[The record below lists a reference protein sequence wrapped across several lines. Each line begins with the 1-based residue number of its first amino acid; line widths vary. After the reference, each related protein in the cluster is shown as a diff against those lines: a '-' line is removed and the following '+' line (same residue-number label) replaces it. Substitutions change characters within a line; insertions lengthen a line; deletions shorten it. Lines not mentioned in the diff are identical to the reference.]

1 MAKEFKLSPS
11 QQARIK
17 KLNKSISTKKS
28 RIKKEFGI
36 ELQIKTKP
44 IKEFKSKKEYNEFI
58 KNAENFTNRANFRY
72 VKNKNNVVVRR
83 EEYEALKKDVE
94 TINKRNRRKVN
105 KIKRKTFTSRGKKT
119 AMRVADRAMMLD
131 TRYSRLIDLDFK
143 KRFEGFRS
151 AQEFEDYAQRADY
164 RANPEYENE
173 MQQKLL
179 DNYIAGG
186 YNVFGDEWQPI
197 AEKLKSIGA
206 EGFEMMFYTEDVLDF
221 EFYYGVTEEELKL
234 KSIKEALGI

>member
-1 MAKEFKLSPS
+1 MAKEFKLSAS
-11 QQARIK
+11 QQARVK

-44 IKEFKSKKEYNEFI
+44 VKEFSSRKEYNEFI
-58 KNAENFTNRANFRY
+58 KNAENFTNRSNFRY
-72 VKNKNNVVVRR
+72 VKNKKGVVVRR
-83 EEYEALKKDVE
+83 EEYEAVKKDVE
-94 TINKRNRRKVN
+94 VINKRNRKKV
-105 KIKRKTFTSRGKKT
+105 KQIKRRTFTSRGKKT

-151 AQEFEDYAQRADY
+151 IEEFEEYGERADY
-164 RANPEYENE
+164 RAKPSYEIE
-173 MQQKLL
+173 MQNRLL

-197 AEKLKSIGA
+197 AEKLKEIGA

-234 KSIKEALGI
+234 SSIKQALGI